1 MMFRP
6 WSSRRG
12 SRLFVASRG
21 AGALALFVVA
31 LAGTSGVA
39 ASASGAS
46 GGPVPHATSAN
57 SAPCSPSVLRE
68 TTTVNRTSYPP
79 GTVVR
84 MTISIRNASTATC
97 IVGVG
102 PTSPSFSVTNSK
114 GAVVWNG
121 CYANDQPGACAQYLM
136 ARSLAPGAAYAKTR
150 TWDQR
155 SGAPP
160 ARVPLGVY
168 TLTTHFEGGAGT
180 HVVRFKLTAAVAP
193 RTLSVTEADS
203 GHSYTL
209 HVGDRLVV
217 QLSGPSIYT
226 WTESVSSNP
235 AVLARSRGSSG
246 ATTTA
251 IFVASAKGR
260 ARVTATDNPNCYPQC
275 LPPSRLFVVTVTVLG

>member
-1 MMFRP
+1 MFRP

-12 SRLFVASRG
+12 SRLLVGSHG
-21 AGALALFVVA
+21 AGAVALFVVA
-31 LAGTSGVA
+31 LAGTSGIA
-39 ASASGAS
+39 ASASGESVA
-46 GGPVPHATSAN
+46 HATSVN
-57 SAPCSPSVLRE
+57 PAPCSPSILRE

-84 MTISIRNASTATC
+84 MTISIRNASTAAC
-97 IVGVG
+97 SVGVG
-102 PTSPSFSVTNSK
+102 PTSPSFSVTNSR
-114 GAVVWNG
+114 GAEVWNS
-121 CYANDQPGACAQYLM
+121 CYVNDQPGACAQYLM
-136 ARSLAPGAAYAKTR
+136 ARSLAPGAAYAKTL

-160 ARVPLGVY
+160 ARVPVGVY
-168 TLTTHFEGGAGT
+168 TLSTHFEGGAGN
-180 HVVRFKLTAAVAP
+180 HVVRFKLTGAVAR
-193 RTLSVTEADS
+193 RTLSVTQADS

-251 IFVASAKGR
+251 IFVARAKGR